1 MASGRGHDHA
11 GGKPASQPTAPARG
25 RARERRCVLTGDT
38 TPADRLIRLVVDPEG
53 HLVADVA
60 GRLPGRGV
68 WIGADR
74 QRLQDAV
81 ARGQLARQ
89 ASRSLK
95 RSIKADAVPA
105 DLADRIDALMVR
117 RCLNRLGMELKAG
130 RLVTGFEK
138 VRQGLARGRFGVV
151 IQASDAMPA
160 GRAKLAGSI
169 PADLPV
175 IDLFCRDQLGL
186 ALGRENVVH
195 AAVTSGGAAERLVAE
210 AERLAAY
217 RGLAPIGPQV
227 PTAARAG
234 GALDGGA
241 ARNDEERV

>member
-1 MASGRGHDHA
+1 MASDQWHEHA
-11 GGKPASQPTAPARG
+11 GGKPASQPTATARG
-25 RARERRCVLTGDT
+25 RSRERRCVLTGDT
-38 TPADRLIRLVVDPEG
+38 APADRLIRLVVDPEG
-53 HLVADVA
+53 QLVPDVA
-60 GRLPGRGV
+60 ERLPGRGV
-68 WIGADR
+68 WVGADR
-74 QRLQDAV
+74 RQLQEAI

-95 RSIKADAVPA
+95 RTIRADAVPA
-105 DLADRIDALMVR
+105 DLADRIDALMAQ
-117 RCLNRLGMELKAG
+117 RCLSRLGMELKAG

-138 VRQGLARGRFGVV
+138 VRSGLARGRFGVL

-169 PADLPV
+169 PAGLPV

-195 AAVTSGGAAERLVAE
+195 AAVNSGGAAERLVAE

-217 RGLAPIGPQV
+217 RGLVSIGPQAS
-227 PTAARAG
+227 TAARAG
-234 GALDGGA
+234 GALGGA
-241 ARNDEERV
+241 ARNDKELV